1 MKKHYRILVKAGRG
15 VKKDLSG
22 IFPTLAKGASLN
34 TLSGHRGQVLE
45 VTILSSM
52 SVELDVKS

>member
-1 MKKHYRILVKAGRG
+1 MEE
-15 VKKDLSG
+15 DLSG
-22 IFPTLAKGASLN
+22 TFPNLARGASLS

-52 SVELDVKS
+52 SAELDVKS